1 MKHPAAGGAS
11 PDVQRPVQARA
22 CAVEG
27 TAVLQG
33 LQPAGEKGN
42 LRAAGGKG
50 DNVRP
55 EHLKEFAERWPTWFD
70 FNGDITRTA
79 MPNGFY
85 GIGGG
90 WRRVLWNLCV
100 ELEPHV
106 EALNRKLATQDP
118 ARSFEVLPDPQSP
131 A

>member
-1 MKHPAAGGAS
+1 MCSRGDGGAS
-11 PDVQRPVQARA
+11 RSTTCR
-22 CAVEG
+22 
-27 TAVLQG
+27 
-33 LQPAGEKGN
+33 GE
-42 LRAAGGKG
+42 REPTRSRRKG

-55 EHLKEFAERWPTWFD
+55 EHLKEFAERWPTWLN

-118 ARSFEVLPDPQSP
+118 ARSFEVLPGNSIDH
-131 A
+131 AIRYE